1 MHVRH
6 AYTQL
11 ADTYDVFILWPT
23 RLTWFYG
30 KPILLHQTSFSD
42 SISAGTFTNYC
53 MEQIFRRN

>member
-42 SISAGTFTNYC
+42 SISAGTFTN
-53 MEQIFRRN
+53 